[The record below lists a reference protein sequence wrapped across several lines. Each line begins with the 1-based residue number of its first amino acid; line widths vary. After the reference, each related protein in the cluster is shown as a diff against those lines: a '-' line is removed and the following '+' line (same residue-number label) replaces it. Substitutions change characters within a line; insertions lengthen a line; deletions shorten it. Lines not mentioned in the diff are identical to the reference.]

1 MLDAKDGHVE
11 ALRARVDAGAG
22 AGHRLAMLVALDNA
36 TSSRSSN
43 HEWFPGG

>member
-11 ALRARVDAGAG
+11 ALRARVDAG